1 MFIDD
6 EVQNLSADVCLNVL
20 IAVDVEVFIID
31 LSEWIVGSVRE
42 V

>member
-6 EVQNLSADVCLNVL
+6 EVQKLSADVCLNFL